1 MGFSN
6 FQDFLNQNKTAFSTF
21 CISAIG
27 LISRIHNMYVLSP
40 KIHYQKH
47 IEEQINY
54 WIKNNP
60 TYSELKSE
68 LQQNQDLR
76 KTF

>member
-1 MGFSN
+1 
-6 FQDFLNQNKTAFSTF
+6 
-21 CISAIG
+21 
-27 LISRIHNMYVLSP
+27 MYVLSP

-68 LQQNQDLR
+68 LKQNLDLR